1 MSAKRRSDLTARY
14 LNRELSWLEFDRR
27 VLEQASDPAIP
38 LLERVRFLA
47 ISASNLDEF
56 FMVRVG
62 GLSMLARQGRAQ
74 RDISGRTPREQL
86 AEIAERVRELVDRQ
100 YTLWRQELEPAL
112 ARAGVRCVKWS
123 ELSGE
128 DLHHVERI
136 WEDEVLPLLTPRAV
150 FPDQPWPRLA
160 GLTLHLAARLRRPL
174 EGPWPAGEGW
184 VLVGIPRSLPRW
196 FALPHRDEMRFMFV
210 EDLVRGFAPRL
221 WPGTELLDTAVFRI
235 TRNAD
240 LELAEDQAADLL
252 AGMEDI
258 LAARRESDVVRLEIE
273 LSVPSATAEWLRE
286 GLGVPV
292 AHVTRAPGP
301 LGLADLMRLVDL
313 PGAERLRFVP
323 WPPPDPAG
331 WRRGEPLMTQI
342 AHRDM
347 LIYAPFESYDPVVQ
361 FIEEAADDPD
371 VLAIKQTLYRTSRQ
385 SPVIAALIRAAENG
399 KQVTAVV
406 ELKARFDEERNI
418 EWARAL
424 ERAGAQVIAGV
435 RGYKV
440 HAKCCLVIRREAGG
454 IRRYVHFGT
463 GNYNE
468 RTARQYCDVSLLSSS
483 DDYGAD
489 AATFFNVITG
499 LASCTQFRRI
509 EMAPLGL
516 RRRLLELIDGERRH
530 AEAGGRARIIAKLN
544 SLSDRE
550 FIDALY
556 EASRA
561 GVEIT
566 LLVRGICCLRPG
578 VSGLSDRIRVISV
591 VDRFLE
597 HARIFWFYRGG
608 DPAMFISSA
617 DWMPRNLDK
626 RVELLVEVVDPAAR
640 RRLEQI
646 LNICAADNVQAWE
659 LRPDGS
665 YERLRPPARGARVR
679 SQQRLY
685 EAAQRAARLA
695 QEADRRRLQPYRL
708 ESGRRSASAQPS
720 DSNSQRLRSA
730 QRRQRA
736 RATARR

>member
-1 MSAKRRSDLTARY
+1 MSSERRPERSARY
-14 LNRELSWLEFDRR
+14 LNRELSWIEFDRR

-62 GLSMLARQGRAQ
+62 GLWMLARQGRAQ

-86 AEIAERVRELVDRQ
+86 AAIAERVRDLVERQ
-100 YTLWRQELEPAL
+100 YALWIRDLEPAL
-112 ARAGVRCVKWS
+112 GRAGLARAKWE
-123 ELSGE
+123 ELDGE
-128 DLHHVERI
+128 ARRHAERI
-136 WEDEVLPLLTPRAV
+136 WQDEVLPLLTPRAV
-150 FPDQPWPRLA
+150 PDGEAWPQLA
-160 GLTLHLAARLRRPL
+160 GLTLHMVARLRRPPD
-174 EGPWPAGEGW
+174 GPWPAGEGW
-184 VLVGIPRSLPRW
+184 VVVAIPRSLPRW
-196 FALPHRDEMRFMFV
+196 FALPFEGGTRLLFI
-210 EDLVRGFAPRL
+210 EDLVRGFAPQL
-221 WPGTELLDTAVFRI
+221 WPGAELLDTAMFRI

-273 LSVPSATAEWLRE
+273 SGVPSAIAEWLRA
-286 GLGVPV
+286 GLGVPS

-301 LGLADLMRLVDL
+301 LGLADLMRLADL
-313 PGAERLRFVP
+313 PGAERLRFAP
-323 WPPPDPAG
+323 WPPADPPA
-331 WRRGEPLMTQI
+331 WRRGEPLMPQI
-342 AHRDM
+342 ARRDM
-347 LIYAPFESYDPVVQ
+347 LLYAPFESFDPVVQ

-371 VLAIKQTLYRTSRQ
+371 VLAIKQTLYRTSRN
-385 SPVIAALIRAAENG
+385 SPVIAALIRAAESG

-424 ERAGAQVIAGV
+424 ERAGVQVIAGV

-440 HAKCCLVIRREAGG
+440 HAKCCLVVRREAGG

-468 RTARQYCDVSLLSSS
+468 RTARQYCDISLLSAS

-489 AATFFNVITG
+489 AAAFFNAVTG
-499 LASCTQFRRI
+499 LAQPGTFRRI

-516 RRRLLELIDGERRH
+516 RRRLLELIEGERRH
-530 AEAGGRARIIAKLN
+530 AEAGGRGRIVAKMN

-550 FIDALY
+550 LIDALY
-556 EASRA
+556 AASRA
-561 GVEIT
+561 GVSIT

-578 VSGLSDRIRVISV
+578 VPGLSERIRVVSV

-597 HARIFWFYRGG
+597 HARIFWFHRGG
-608 DPAMFISSA
+608 DPAIFISSA

-626 RVELLVEVVDPAAR
+626 RIELLIEVVDPAAR
-640 RRLEQI
+640 RRLETI
-646 LNICAADNVQAWE
+646 LDVCAADNVQAWE
-659 LRPDGS
+659 LRGDGS

-685 EAAQRAARLA
+685 ELAQRAARLA
-695 QEADRRRLQPYRL
+695 HQADRRRLSPYRL
-708 ESGRRSASAQPS
+708 KGERPS
-720 DSNSQRLRSA
+720 DLGQAPGSESQRPRSSHS
-730 QRRQRA
+730 RQRA
-736 RATARR
+736 SATARR